1 MIQVKVLQ
9 ASNDIGLESLVN
21 RELLILAQDDCKI
34 KDIQFQHTSILI
46 GEGTR
51 PSYAA
56 MITYDDNSEE
66 EQGYIRDEEDELD
79 VQIQRD

>member
-21 RELLILAQDDCKI
+21 RELLILTQDDCTI
-34 KDIQFQHTSILI
+34 KDVQFQHTAVVM

-56 MITYDDNSEE
+56 MITYDDNSEK
-66 EQGYIRDEEDELD
+66 EQGFDYEIDEEVMDD
-79 VQIQRD
+79 VQL

>member
-9 ASNDIGLESLVN
+9 ASNDIGLESLIN
-21 RELLILAQDDCKI
+21 RELLILTQDDCKI
-34 KDIQFQHTSILI
+34 KDIQFQHTAVVM

-56 MITYDDNSEE
+56 MITYDDNNEE
-66 EQGYIRDEEDELD
+66 EQGYIRDEEDEFD